1 MIQIDMPM
9 PRRCRTCPFGEG
21 VPAQFIEW
29 DGEMQLNC
37 LIRRD
42 IFVGYS
48 AFKRPKECPLKKVER
63 EE

>member
-21 VPAQFIEW
+21 VSGWWHW
-29 DGEMQLNC
+29 DAEPQLNC

-42 IFVGYS
+42 IFVDYS
-48 AFKRPKECPLKKVER
+48 AFKRPKNCPLKKVER

>member
-21 VPAQFIEW
+21 VPAQFLEW
-29 DGEMQLNC
+29 DAEPQLNC

-42 IFVGYS
+42 IFADYS
-48 AFKRPKECPLKKVER
+48 APKRPKECPLKRVDG
-63 EE
+63 